1 MQSLLESLL
10 NYIMRHYHETF
21 VELRPNHEAPPWAP
35 TKRGHGITSWP
46 DHEAPPR
53 NHHGITS
60 WPWGTTM
67 RSHLEI
73 HGITS

>member
-10 NYIMRHYHETF
+10 NYIMRHHHELR
-21 VELRPNHEAPPWAP
+21 ELRPKYEAPSWAP
-35 TKRGHGITSWP
+35 TNRGHGIMSWP
-46 DHEAPPR
+46 MR
-53 NHHGITS
+53 HHHATIVELRRDQ
-60 WPWGTTM
+60 WGTTM

>member
-10 NYIMRHYHETF
+10 NYIIRHHHKPSWNYVLIMRHHHELPLTG
-21 VELRPNHEAPPWAP
+21 VMELR
-35 TKRGHGITSWP
+35 P

-60 WPWGTTM
+60 
-67 RSHLEI
+67 
-73 HGITS
+73 